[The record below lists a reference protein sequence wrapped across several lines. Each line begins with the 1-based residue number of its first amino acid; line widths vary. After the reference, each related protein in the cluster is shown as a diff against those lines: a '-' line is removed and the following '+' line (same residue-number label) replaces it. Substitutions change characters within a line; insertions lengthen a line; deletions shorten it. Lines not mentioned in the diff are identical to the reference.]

1 MSQPTCEF
9 FAPINLILS
18 YSSLNKTTATWE
30 KVSRKAAV
38 GQSKIFCRRFLL
50 LSLNVPRKD
59 LSCCLFFFQ
68 SDIGRQVT
76 LYTWYNY
83 ELKCEQVQFRDQQ
96 RWPLREQQISKP
108 FSQIP
113 KTLSRHT
120 HTSIYTTS
128 NSDYNVTTSIVD
140 CSTYGK
146 SSIKVIVTIT

>member
-1 MSQPTCEF
+1 MGKSF
-9 FAPINLILS
+9 KKG
-18 YSSLNKTTATWE
+18 SSRA
-30 KVSRKAAV
+30 
-38 GQSKIFCRRFLL
+38 SKIFCRRFLL

-68 SDIGRQVT
+68 CDIGRQVT
-76 LYTWYNY
+76 LYAWYYY

-146 SSIKVIVTIT
+146 SSIKMFVTYNVIDKRFQKFNYKTNSNETVLILLT